1 MEVTIWMYSILG
13 DEGLLLILPWPVC
26 PPPAL
31 LRKIFHFCRVVSL
44 GILLGSLIWCNKI
57 LGPLCWPVTG
67 TIYLILF
74 LRRADPLIKTFTF
87 KIFLESGKFSSIYV
101 FSVHFMHW
109 KLWVWLSF
117 HIPWPFG
124 ALPIAGP
131 PYQGSWIPFQRNPVP
146 TLVTLCLEATRK
158 PKRILGFQRQR
169 WALTLNS

>member
-1 MEVTIWMYSILG
+1 MDVQYSG
-13 DEGLLLILPWPVC
+13 WWGLTFNPTMASLSSPC
-26 PPPAL
+26 PPQENFRFFL
-31 LRKIFHFCRVVSL
+31 GGGGSHCEFCFI
-44 GILLGSLIWCNKI
+44 GCNKI